1 MRKLFSALA
10 LVAAIAAPVAIHAT
24 PITGQFSLGGTVT
37 NSGTAL
43 TFMGGTVYSGRGT
56 QTLDFATLVPD
67 NIAVSAGPSSI
78 VFAPYTCCTV
88 FTVGELTTTLETL
101 DYTITSAGG
110 VPLYGFGGTA
120 LFHDDSGVFSDTVG
134 TFGFS
139 AQQSGPVQ
147 FSATGIAAAPTTSPV
162 PEPSTL
168 ALMGSGVL
176 GLAGIVRRKFL
187 A

>member
-1 MRKLFSALA
+1 VRKLLSALA
-10 LVAAIAAPVAIHAT
+10 LVAAIAAPVALHAT
-24 PITGQFSLGGTVT
+24 PITGQFSIGGTVT
-37 NSGTAL
+37 NTGSALNFGIGTIF
-43 TFMGGTVYSGRGT
+43 TGTGT
-56 QTLDFATLVPD
+56 QTQVFSILVPD
-67 NIAVSAGPSSI
+67 HTPVTMGPTGI

-88 FTVGELTTTLETL
+88 FTVGNLTTTLETL
-101 DYTITSAGG
+101 TYNIETVGG

-120 LFHDDSGVFSDTVG
+120 LFHDTTGVYTDTMG

-139 AQQSGPVQ
+139 AQQSGPVT
-147 FSATGIAAAPTTSPV
+147 FSATGISTASPV

-176 GLAGIVRRKFL
+176 GLAGVVRRKFL